1 VHDGWDSPRHGAR
14 GARGKKEQAADC
26 YRKAIEIIR
35 GQSGN
40 YDPEFADVFVK
51 LVHKLDPT
59 PAA

>member
-1 VHDGWDSPRHGAR
+1 MVHEAR
-14 GARGKKEQAADC
+14 GENKQAADC

-35 GQSGN
+35 GQSEN

-51 LVHKLDPT
+51 LVDKLDPT